1 MECGKEDWLSALL
14 RLTGMETRVVS
25 VAEAGTPIEVEGIT
39 FPLAIMATRGNEHR
53 VADAWQQSNT
63 HCFSA
68 NPRLSP
74 KVGMKER
81 P

>member
-1 MECGKEDWLSALL
+1 MECSKEDWLSALL
-14 RLTGMETRVVS
+14 RLTGMETGVVS

-39 FPLAIMATRGNEHR
+39 FPLATRGNEHH